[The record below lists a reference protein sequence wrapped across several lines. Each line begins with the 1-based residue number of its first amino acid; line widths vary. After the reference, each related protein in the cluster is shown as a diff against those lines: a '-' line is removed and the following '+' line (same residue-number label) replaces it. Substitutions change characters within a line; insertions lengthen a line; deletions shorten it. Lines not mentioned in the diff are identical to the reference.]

1 MAASTISPPMY
12 DVRSLGFE
20 TLATLRLFISGY
32 CNLIE
37 EVCSPQSSSHDR
49 GKLRYDALVA
59 PKKKKNG
66 ATNIYSFPLDGL
78 MK

>member
-1 MAASTISPPMY
+1 MAASTLSPMY
-12 DVRSLGFE
+12 DMRSLGFE

-37 EVCSPQSSSHDR
+37 EVCSPRSSSHDR
-49 GKLRYDALVA
+49 GRLRYDALVD
-59 PKKKKNG
+59 PKKKNG
-66 ATNIYSFPLDGL
+66 ATSIYSFPLDGL